1 MEIKKSSSF
10 KKLIKQSSEIDRNKA
25 RSILGFY
32 FRSWKLLENI
42 INHIESN
49 PENFLYAD
57 DYVPSI
63 HLHDIKSLVVTD
75 SLGSVGA
82 KNDIMDRCII
92 VTGWDEFSNDTS
104 EESQN
109 SKILV
114 PSTPIGFLHI
124 KQLKIFY
131 DWLGAEIKHVSRI
144 LGKDPLISQKDS
156 ALATDKS
163 VLS

>member
-10 KKLIKQSSEIDRNKA
+10 KKLIRQSSEIDRSKA
-25 RSILGFY
+25 RAILGFY

-49 PENFLYAD
+49 SENFLYVD
-57 DYVPSI
+57 DYVPPI

-75 SLGSVGA
+75 SLGSIGA

-92 VTGWDEFSNDTS
+92 VTGWDEFSNEAS

-114 PSTPIGFLHI
+114 PSTPVGFLHI

-131 DWLGAEIKHVSRI
+131 DWLGAEIKNVSRI
-144 LGKDPLISQKDS
+144 LGKDPIMSQKDS
-156 ALATDKS
+156 PSTTVRA
-163 VLS
+163 V